1 MEFYERAT
9 CFHSLNMV
17 ELMVE
22 LEDEFGIEFEES
34 DLDPS
39 CIQTVEQI
47 YTLVTKYMENQNAN
61 PTEPAQY
68 KCKNIVFQGCTWLGG
83 TGYSAEPGNE
93 VVVK

>member
-47 YTLVTKYMENQNAN
+47 YTLVTKYMEN
-61 PTEPAQY
+61 
-68 KCKNIVFQGCTWLGG
+68 
-83 TGYSAEPGNE
+83 
-93 VVVK
+93 